1 MSAIGYSAQSILSVT
16 DKPQI
21 LAQRVLGLYA
31 RARNDAL
38 TTVFQKAMAAAEIAP
53 DHPLSRAGRMIATV
67 IDNNAD
73 TWKNSFHSPSHFKE
87 VVINAHVLLHLTQ
100 SLVPGLSQDNRAVTL
115 SAALMHDFRHP
126 GTRNQEP
133 FELEK
138 RSLLGAHPYLT
149 MHGVEMGHIRQIEY
163 AVLGTD
169 LAAHSQLALHPETG
183 IRSSRLIASILAD
196 ADILTST
203 GLKPECAYQ
212 QDLAVNREW
221 GTKPSSERYRNFLD
235 QALLTTSTGGRTFHS
250 PGGQFFNANIPLVE
264 RGVAALMAAAIE
276 AETTPRRHGRVLRPA
291 LTRNTTPT

>member
-1 MSAIGYSAQSILSVT
+1 MSAIGYAAQSVLSVA
-16 DKPQI
+16 DKPQV

-31 RARNDAL
+31 RARNNAL
-38 TTVFQKAMAAAEIAP
+38 TTVFQKAMTAADIAP
-53 DHPLSRAGRMIATV
+53 DHPLSYAGRMIAAI

-73 TWKNSFHSPSHFKE
+73 TWKNSFHSPNHFKE
-87 VVINAHVLLHLTQ
+87 VVINTHVLLHLTQ
-100 SLVPGLSQDNRAVTL
+100 SLVPGLSQDNRAVAL
-115 SAALMHDFRHP
+115 SAALIHDFRHP

-138 RSLLGAHPYLT
+138 RSLLGAQPYLA
-149 MHGVEMGHIRQIEY
+149 MHGVEMDHIRQLEY

-169 LAAHSQLALHPETG
+169 LAARSQLVQHPETG
-183 IRSSRLIASILAD
+183 VRSSRLIASILAD

-235 QALLTTSTGGRTFHS
+235 IALLTTLDGDRAFHS
-250 PGGQFFNANIPLVE
+250 PGGQFFNANIPVVE

-276 AETTPRRHGRVLRPA
+276 AEVVPQRHGRLLRPA